1 MNGFRLSR
9 GEEQRTEQGWALDA
23 RAWKVLDLI
32 VAEFESDPMSVQ
44 CFDLRTVAEAKAV
57 IIECRALDA
66 ASKRDFLSR
75 PRLG

>member
-9 GEEQRTEQGWALDA
+9 EQEERTERGWALDA

-57 IIECRALDA
+57 ITEARALDA
-66 ASKRDFLSR
+66 ASKRDVFFHA
-75 PRLG
+75 RLG